1 MANATETA
9 VRRQLESMAAAVFEV
24 GVLIPARNN
33 GETRRDAVMLLRTW
47 DTETINRSIPWL
59 GAKNAGGA
67 AIYIRP
73 YGEHH
78 LSLVD
83 DLTAPAVQRMKDTGF
98 EPTLIVE
105 TSPNNFQAWLNHG
118 TTLDKRTSTAAAKA
132 LAEQFGGDPG
142 AADWRHFG
150 RLAGFVN
157 RKPKYQRADGLFPF
171 VRITEQHHDLAYS
184 QSGAFLSTVQER
196 ARQQE
201 SRCWRTD
208 VAKTS
213 PRNGPVKTIE
223 DFRSDPA
230 YSGDGNRIDLAY
242 AVYALAHGVDETVIR
257 SAIQSRDLSK
267 KGSDMRQEA
276 YVTRTIS
283 KAVQYWNAGRGR

>member
-9 VRRQLESMAAAVFEV
+9 VRRQVESMAAAVFEV
-24 GVLIPARNN
+24 GVLSPARDS
-33 GETRRDAVMLLRTW
+33 GESRRDAVMLLRTW
-47 DTETINRSIPWL
+47 DTETIHRSIPWL
-59 GAKNAGGA
+59 RAKNAGGA

-73 YGEHH
+73 HGEHH

-83 DLTAPAVQRMKDTGF
+83 DLTASAVQRMKETGF

-105 TSPNNFQAWLNHG
+105 TSLNNFQAWLNHG
-118 TTLDKRTSTAAAKA
+118 TTLDKKTSTAAAKA
-132 LAEQFGGDPG
+132 LAEQFGGDSG

-157 RKPKYQRADGLFPF
+157 RKPKYQRPDGLFPF
-171 VRITEQHHDLAYS
+171 VRITEQHRGVVYS
-184 QSGAFLSTVQER
+184 QAGSFLSMVHEQTK
-196 ARQQE
+196 QQE
-201 SRCWRTD
+201 SQCWRTG
-208 VAKTS
+208 VAMTS
-213 PRNGPVKTIE
+213 QRNGRLKTIA
-223 DFRSDPA
+223 DFRIEPA

-242 AVYALAHGVDETVIR
+242 AVYAVAHGVDEPAIR

-267 KGSDMRQEA
+267 KGSEVRQEA

-283 KAVQYWNAGRGR
+283 KAVQYCNAGRSR